1 MKIDGCM
8 VNSLKHSLK
17 SVKRIRYYIL
27 TETSTDYR

>member
-1 MKIDGCM
+1 MKTDGYT

-27 TETSTDYR
+27 TDTSTDYR